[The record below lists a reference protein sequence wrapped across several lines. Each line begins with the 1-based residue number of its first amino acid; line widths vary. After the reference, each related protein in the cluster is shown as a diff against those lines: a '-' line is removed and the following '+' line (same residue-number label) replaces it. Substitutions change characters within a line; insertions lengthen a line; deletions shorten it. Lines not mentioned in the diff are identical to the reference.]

1 MWHDFFTRCNF
12 ESRIRDQRVRR
23 LLMERSSPVSPS
35 LHSKISMLL
44 RMAALAAVFAGTA
57 AAQEAA
63 GAHAQLMQL
72 VEQNAPVWKEVSKQI
87 WGYAELGYHETKSSA
102 LLQEQLKTAGF
113 RVQVGVAD
121 EPTAFIASYGEGKPV
136 IAILGEFDALPGLS
150 QQTVPEKDPVK
161 AGTSGHGCGHNLLG
175 AGAALAAVSLKQY
188 MEAHH
193 LPGTLRYYGTPAE
206 EGGSGK
212 VYMVREGA
220 FKDVDVVLH
229 WHPADRNSV
238 NNGGMLAVV
247 SAKFT
252 FHGVAA
258 HAAMAPD
265 RGRSAL
271 DAVMLMGSGVEFL
284 REHVPSNTR
293 MHYIISK
300 GGVAPNVVPDLA
312 EMQLMARSPSNLTL
326 ADVWDRLQKIA
337 QGAALMTGTTMEMR
351 NIGSDANIIPNDP
364 LAALAQ
370 KDLMEVG
377 GYTLDAEQRKFALA
391 LQKTLGTDNPPSLDM
406 SNEIEPLRKFDP
418 NQPAASTDVGDVS
431 WTVPTIGF
439 AAATFVPGT
448 AAHTWQ
454 AAAAAGMSI
463 GQQGMVIAS
472 KAIALTAIDLLTDPG
487 LVQAAKADFA
497 RQLAGKNYYTPI
509 PANQKPVID
518 YRSN

>member
-1 MWHDFFTRCNF
+1 
-12 ESRIRDQRVRR
+12 
-23 LLMERSSPVSPS
+23 MEKSSPVSPS

-113 RVQVGVAD
+113 RVQAGVAD

-161 AGTSGHGCGHNLLG
+161 AGTPGHGCGHNLLG

-271 DAVMLMGSGVEFL
+271 DAVMLMGSGVEFM
-284 REHVPSNTR
+284 REHVPSSTR
-293 MHYIISK
+293 IHYIISK
-300 GGVAPNVVPDLA
+300 GGAAPNIVPDLA
-312 EMQLMARSPSNLTL
+312 EMELVARSPSNATL
-326 ADVWDRLQKIA
+326 KEVWDRIQKIA
-337 QGAALMTGTTMEMR
+337 QGATLMTGTTLEIR
-351 NIGSDANIIPNDP
+351 DIGSDANIIPNDP
-364 LAALAQ
+364 LAAVAQ
-370 KDLMEVG
+370 KNLQEVG
-377 GYTLDAEQRKFALA
+377 GYTLDADQRKFAEE
-391 LQKTLGTDNPPSLDM
+391 LQKTFVVDIPPSLATT
-406 SNEIEPLRKFDP
+406 NQIEPLKKFDP
-418 NQPAASTDVGDVS
+418 NQPSASTDVGDVS
-431 WTVPTIGF
+431 WNAPTIGF
-439 AAATFVPGT
+439 SAATWVAGT

-454 AAAAAGMSI
+454 AAATSGMSI
-463 GQQGMVIAS
+463 GQQGMVIAA
-472 KAIALTAIDLLTDPG
+472 KAIALTALDLFTDPA
-487 LVQAAKADFA
+487 LVQAAKDDFKK
-497 RQLAGKNYYTPI
+497 QLAGKSYYTAI
-509 PANQKPVID
+509 PPDQKPLIN
-518 YRSN
+518 YRND